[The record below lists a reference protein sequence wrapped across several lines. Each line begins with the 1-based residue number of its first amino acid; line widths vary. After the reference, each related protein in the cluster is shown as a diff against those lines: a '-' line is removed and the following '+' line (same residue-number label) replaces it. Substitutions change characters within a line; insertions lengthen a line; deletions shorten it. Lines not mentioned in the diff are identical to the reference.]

1 MQVSLGL
8 ELFKNNSSG
17 GMVCPPLRQTLF
29 LQMAQSQTNI
39 SVTSLLHLS
48 HNPAGLQWFCVTYTP
63 LLVM

>member
-17 GMVCPPLRQTLF
+17 GTVCPPLRQTLF

-39 SVTSLLHLS
+39 RNIPAAPVT
-48 HNPAGLQWFCVTYTP
+48 
-63 LLVM
+63 